1 MLKERLIGLK
11 RELVEYAGLIERM
24 IEQSIEGSVKKRS
37 SILVAVIENDEPR
50 ANEWEIELD
59 ELCTNL
65 IARYEPK
72 AKDLRTILM
81 VLKMTNDLER
91 MGDHAVN
98 ISQAGL
104 YLMEHPQLKP
114 SMQIP
119 TMAEAVTKMVA
130 DAVDSFVNEDA
141 DLARSVCERD
151 NEVDRLRD
159 RLLKELVALM
169 GSDSTVVA
177 RALQTMRISSNLER
191 IADLSTNICEDVIFM
206 VKGRV
211 IKHHAEEWEEDSQQ
225 NRP

>member
-1 MLKERLIGLK
+1 M
-11 RELVEYAGLIERM
+11 IER
-24 IEQSIEGSVKKRS
+24 SIEGSARKKS
-37 SILVAVIENDEPR
+37 SMLLQVIENDEPR

-104 YLMEHPQLKP
+104 YLLEQPQLGP
-114 SMQIP
+114 SALIP
-119 TMAEAVTKMVA
+119 TMAEATTKMVA
-130 DAVDSFVNEDA
+130 DGVDSFVNEDPE
-141 DLARSVCERD
+141 LARKVCERD
-151 NEVDRLRD
+151 SQVDTLRD
-159 RLLKELVALM
+159 QLLRELIKLM
-169 GSDSTVVA
+169 TSDSTVVG
-177 RALQTMRISSNLER
+177 RALQTIRISSNLER
-191 IADLSTNICEDVIFM
+191 IADLSTNICEDVVFM

-211 IKHHAEEWEEDSQQ
+211 IKHHAEEVEADSGE
-225 NRP
+225 NVP